1 MRPQRILCWL
11 APMLAWAATLVAG
24 MQVAVHFWLPP
35 LIEDSLMALDTVLRG
50 VRPDASAWSVV
61 RALAG
66 NGLVSLLRLA
76 LPSIAVVV
84 AAHLVASGVDRA
96 CRMATR
102 RTSAKSG

>member
-24 MQVAVHFWLPP
+24 MQVAVHVWFLP
-35 LIEDSLMALDTVLRG
+35 LIEDSLMALDTALQG
-50 VRPDASAWSVV
+50 MRPDASAWSVI

-66 NGLVSLLRLA
+66 NAWIPLLRLA
-76 LPSIAVVV
+76 LPSVAVVV

-96 CRMATR
+96 CRMAIR
-102 RTSAKSG
+102 RTSAKAG

>member
-1 MRPQRILCWL
+1 MRPQRIPCWL

-24 MQVAVHFWLPP
+24 MQVAVHFWFPP
-35 LIEDSLMALDTVLRG
+35 LIEDSLMALDTALQG
-50 VRPDASAWSVV
+50 MRPDASAWSVT

-66 NGLVSLLRLA
+66 NAWVPLSRLV
-76 LPSIAVVV
+76 LPSVAVVV